1 MNKNKLAGS
10 LLAAAM
16 ALAAGFEGVRYVP
29 YQDVGN
35 VWTVCYGET
44 LGVKEGDTATP
55 AQCESQLIASLLRH
69 NKPFESLP
77 RELPTQVHLAAL
89 DFCYNVGV
97 GNCTRSTLWRHLE
110 TGRYDQACGEFTKWR
125 YAAGRDCSQAG
136 SQCRGVWERR
146 KLERDIC
153 TGAVRIEQ
161 AAARL
166 GQKLEAPDN
175 ATPN

>member
-16 ALAAGFEGVRYVP
+16 ALAAGFEGVRYVS

-44 LGVKEGDTATP
+44 LGVKKGDTATP

-77 RELPTQVHLAAL
+77 RELP
-89 DFCYNVGV
+89 
-97 GNCTRSTLWRHLE
+97 
-110 TGRYDQACGEFTKWR
+110 
-125 YAAGRDCSQAG
+125 
-136 SQCRGVWERR
+136 
-146 KLERDIC
+146 
-153 TGAVRIEQ
+153 
-161 AAARL
+161 
-166 GQKLEAPDN
+166 
-175 ATPN
+175 